1 MIDSLDEETDQF
13 VVLHQLLNYFRVGI
27 FSDLLHDVKS
37 VDFLF

>member
-13 VVLHQLLNYFRVGI
+13 VVLHQLLNYFSVGI
-27 FSDLLHDVKS
+27 SSDLLHDVKS